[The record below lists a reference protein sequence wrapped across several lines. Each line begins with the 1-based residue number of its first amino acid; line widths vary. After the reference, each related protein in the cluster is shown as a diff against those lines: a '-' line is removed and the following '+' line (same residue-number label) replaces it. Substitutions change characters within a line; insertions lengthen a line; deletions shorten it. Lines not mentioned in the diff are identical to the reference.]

1 MEENFNHVPVL
12 LNECIEGLNIKP
24 DGVYVDCTLGGGGHS
39 GEIAKRLT
47 TGRLISIDKDED
59 AIAYSKKRLEAY
71 KDKITFVHDDFKNIE
86 SILKNLSVSSIDGVL
101 ADLGVSSYQID
112 VAERGFSYMKDA
124 PLDMRMDR
132 EQSLSAYDVVNKYSE
147 KELLR
152 VLYEYGEE
160 SNARNI
166 VRNIIAAR
174 EKEPIKTTSELAELV
189 SKSYPPKERYKHG
202 NPAKKTFQAIRIEVN
217 NELAGLQDFIYDLAL
232 RLKKGGR
239 MCVITFHSLEDRI
252 VKHAFIELEKD
263 CVCDKKLPVC
273 VCNKRREAIIITKKP
288 ILGEKEKEVNKR
300 AESAK
305 LRIIERV

>member
-1 MEENFNHVPVL
+1 MEYFHVPVL
-12 LNECIEGLNIKP
+12 YDEVIDGLKIKP
-24 DGVYVDCTLGGGGHS
+24 DGIYLDGTLGGGGHTR
-39 GEIAKRLT
+39 GILEKLT
-47 TGRLISIDKDED
+47 TGRLIANDKDAD
-59 AIAYSKKRLEAY
+59 AIENA
-71 KDKITFVHDDFKNIE
+71 KDKLSDYAEKITYVHDDYKNIIARLDDLQIDE
-86 SILKNLSVSSIDGVL
+86 LDGILL
-101 ADLGVSSYQID
+101 DLGVSSYQID
-112 VAERGFSYMKDA
+112 TAERGFSYVKDA

-166 VRNIIAAR
+166 VRNILAAR
-174 EKEPIKTTSELAELV
+174 AKEPIKTTSELAELV

>member
-1 MEENFNHVPVL
+1 MEYFHVPVL
-12 LNECIEGLNIKP
+12 YDEVIDGLSIKP
-24 DGVYVDCTLGGGGHS
+24 DGIYLDGTLGGGGHTR
-39 GEIAKRLT
+39 GILERLT
-47 TGRLISIDKDED
+47 TGRLIANDKDAD
-59 AIAYSKKRLEAY
+59 AIENAKDKLSDYA
-71 KDKITFVHDDFKNIE
+71 DKITYVHDDYKNIIAHLDDLQIKDLDG
-86 SILKNLSVSSIDGVL
+86 ILL
-101 ADLGVSSYQID
+101 DLGVSSYQID
-112 VAERGFSYMKDA
+112 TAERGFSYVKDA

-152 VLYEYGEE
+152 VFYEYGEE